1 MRCSSTSI
9 AARLSTPSAK
19 WCEKSSY
26 PTPLVAR
33 RSLGLAD
40 LVVVVTEDLDQ
51 ALAVARV
58 DRELAGEE
66 AGVRAGSDGQRREL
80 DQLGRRVGD
89 HLDAEDLLRRPVED
103 ELQVAGVLARRPA
116 VRRALHVVA
125 GDVALHATV
134 ERLGVG
140 EADTRDLGR
149 GEDRLR
155 HH

>member
-1 MRCSSTSI
+1 MRCSSTSL
-9 AARLSTPSAK
+9 AARLSRPSAR
-19 WCEKSSY
+19 WSEKSSY

-33 RSLGLAD
+33 RSLRLAD

-58 DRELAGEE
+58 DRELAREE
-66 AGVRAGSDGQRREL
+66 VGVR
-80 DQLGRRVGD
+80 
-89 HLDAEDLLRRPVED
+89 
-103 ELQVAGVLARRPA
+103 ARRPA

-140 EADTRDLGR
+140 EADPRDLGR